1 MSVIT
6 YAGIFDDSVD
16 RYPWWSVRTD
26 EQYINQQLM
35 HNFIYDRKPLIN
47 DGYLITHPVLRKQ
60 IIEYDTSLAG
70 SLFRSGNLILYHRGA
85 DSLDIAGGLES
96 TAKASGI
103 RSHLDIIESGEW
115 DQLGPAINALGKH
128 AGVVKRCWPGRN
140 IGEAFYRLMERV
152 LDSGEAEIGLRY
164 SSKCEFERVLQNY
177 LMRNGN
183 DTNYTGAR
191 GLWTESAIDTVCEKS
206 GAHGYMKRRQELM
219 QIANECYHLAHGV
232 CIQQDEARQEQNQ
245 VAVLTG
251 QSGMFNDLIVP
262 DNLVDLENIYR
273 AGYLLIAMPETF
285 NLKDCTRLIG
295 LAEIREFHQ
304 LRSTYINQLNTFIS
318 AEGFDDSQFKAAD
331 EAATAYQ
338 EFLVEQLG
346 AGVILGRNYA
356 DRAIIET
363 TKAVL
368 CSPLQHVLMVMSI
381 CGINLEDV
389 IYRRIAV
396 NELRR
401 KGIQL
406 QCRAEVAD
414 CVRDLGL
421 MQPILNGNK
430 VNEI

>member
-1 MSVIT
+1 
-6 YAGIFDDSVD
+6 
-16 RYPWWSVRTD
+16 
-26 EQYINQQLM
+26 
-35 HNFIYDRKPLIN
+35 
-47 DGYLITHPVLRKQ
+47 
-60 IIEYDTSLAG
+60 
-70 SLFRSGNLILYHRGA
+70 
-85 DSLDIAGGLES
+85 
-96 TAKASGI
+96 
-103 RSHLDIIESGEW
+103 
-115 DQLGPAINALGKH
+115 
-128 AGVVKRCWPGRN
+128 
-140 IGEAFYRLMERV
+140 
-152 LDSGEAEIGLRY
+152 
-164 SSKCEFERVLQNY
+164 
-177 LMRNGN
+177 
-183 DTNYTGAR
+183 
-191 GLWTESAIDTVCEKS
+191 
-206 GAHGYMKRRQELM
+206 
-219 QIANECYHLAHGV
+219 
-232 CIQQDEARQEQNQ
+232 
-245 VAVLTG
+245 
-251 QSGMFNDLIVP
+251 MFNDLIVP

-396 NELRR
+396 NEL
-401 KGIQL
+401 Q
-406 QCRAEVAD
+406 
-414 CVRDLGL
+414 
-421 MQPILNGNK
+421 
-430 VNEI
+430 